1 MDFYLIIL
9 FLAGGVLLG
18 FNLDERNL
26 LVKLAGFIT
35 KAGLVILLLAMGAGL
50 GSNNE
55 IFKQLGTIGLQ
66 AFIFAALS
74 ILFSILAVAIFAS
87 RLHLNNFLL
96 NTAGGTNQGQNQAA
110 ETEQVEIES
119 GSSMTILIFA
129 SVIIGILIG
138 FFFFNQELKSLLD
151 PMTNYSLAVLLFG
164 VGIDIGASR
173 EIIKDLKVMG
183 WKVILIPFII
193 AAASVAASVLAGFLF
208 GFAAEESAAVGA
220 GFGWYSLSGVLIS
233 KLHSAELG
241 SLAFLTN
248 VFRELMTVMIL
259 PFVAK
264 YFGSLAVIA
273 PGGATTMDVTLP
285 LVKES
290 GGEAVVIPA
299 FVSGAVLSFLV
310 PILVPFFLNL
320 I

>member
-1 MDFYLIIL
+1 MIL
-9 FLAGGVLLG
+9 FFLVAGILLG
-18 FNLDERNL
+18 FNLDSKNIL
-26 LVKLAGFIT
+26 INFADLIT
-35 KAGLVILLLAMGAGL
+35 KIGLVILLLAMGAGL
-50 GSNNE
+50 GSNQK
-55 IFKQLGTIGLQ
+55 IFEQLGTIGLQ
-66 AFIFAALS
+66 AFVFAIVSIIFSVLAIVIFAKKMK
-74 ILFSILAVAIFAS
+74 
-87 RLHLNNFLL
+87 LNNFLL
-96 NTAGGTNQGQNQAA
+96 GSVPEKEDLEEEADL
-110 ETEQVEIES
+110 ETDADS
-119 GSSMTILIFA
+119 TMTILIFS
-129 SVIIGILIG
+129 SVAAGILIG
-138 FFFFNQELKSLLD
+138 FFFFNQELKGWLD
-151 PMTNYSLAVLLFG
+151 PLTNYSLAVLLFG

-173 EIIKDLKVMG
+173 EILEDLKIMG
-183 WKVILIPFII
+183 WKLLLIPLLI
-193 AAASVAASVLAGFLF
+193 ALASVLGSVLTGTLF
-208 GFAAEESAAVGA
+208 GFALEESAAVGA

-248 VFRELMTVMIL
+248 VFRELLTVMIL

-264 YFGSLAVIA
+264 YFGSLAAIA